1 MPLPALL
8 LSDREQ
14 FDRRVALAHDWATAL
29 ERIDDALRLPI
40 ATPATEM
47 PRWQDRAAHKGDD
60 PVDLVKWHFE
70 QRQLE
75 AVERGVRT
83 RTGPLVID
91 ADFRSD
97 CPSA

>member
-1 MPLPALL
+1 
-8 LSDREQ
+8 
-14 FDRRVALAHDWATAL
+14 
-29 ERIDDALRLPI
+29 
-40 ATPATEM
+40 M

-60 PVDLVKWHFE
+60 PVELVKWHFE

-91 ADFRSD
+91 ADFRPD